1 MHEFDDLIAEQNF
14 YNRTAYA
21 SADINTDFKP
31 APNWFLGIVGVVT
44 LLCLG
49 IVWIV
54 S

>member
-1 MHEFDDLIAEQNF
+1 MHDFDDLIAEQNF
-14 YNRTAYA
+14 YTRTTYA
-21 SADINTDFKP
+21 AADNNTNFKP
-31 APNWFLGIVGVVT
+31 APNWFLGMIGVVT